1 MFTSSVRGGKGFV
14 AEQKIRELKS
24 TIAKLNALKLK
35 VPPTKIK
42 TTSAENM
49 NGVFNGKFE
58 ISPNDVEKKSLSS
71 GKFRTFFNFHW
82 IEKKKQVNDR
92 LDRYQ
97 RKKYS
102 AKGRKLQE
110 NLNVGERVLVL
121 AERNGKKV
129 TKHCVF

>member
-71 GKFRTFFNFHW
+71 GKFRTFFNFH
-82 IEKKKQVNDR
+82 
-92 LDRYQ
+92 
-97 RKKYS
+97 
-102 AKGRKLQE
+102 
-110 NLNVGERVLVL
+110 
-121 AERNGKKV
+121 
-129 TKHCVF
+129 